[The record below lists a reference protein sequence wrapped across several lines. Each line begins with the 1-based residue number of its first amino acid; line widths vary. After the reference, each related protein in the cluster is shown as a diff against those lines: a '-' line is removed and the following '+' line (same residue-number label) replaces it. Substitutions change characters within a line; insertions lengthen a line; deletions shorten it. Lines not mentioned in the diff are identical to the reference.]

1 MVADALTVEAV
12 LAGLAGGALG
22 AMIGGFSALGLA
34 GVLVVVGE
42 AVDLAAGPGAVPD
55 IVGTGFTASVGLGP
69 ALGPHVAFAGGAAAA
84 AYAAR
89 HGRVG
94 GDSLAFAAKDLAV
107 PLGSAPDVLI
117 AGGLFGAVGVL
128 LAGLVAAV
136 SLPLDPVAAAVVV
149 SAVGHRLAFGY
160 PLVGHVDG
168 ALLDM
173 GPYARRE
180 PRDEMP
186 EAAGRL
192 AAEPWQPAHT
202 PWAHVLGL
210 GIAVGLLGAY
220 LGLATGS
227 ALLAFG
233 VAASLVLF
241 RTVGLERVPIVYH
254 IALPASIAALGLAG
268 VHPLAALVGGAVA
281 GVVGAVLG
289 ELTGRTLVAHA
300 DTYLD
305 PAFASI
311 LVTSILLSLLASA
324 GLLAP
329 AAVPYPVL

>member
-1 MVADALTVEAV
+1 MVADVLTVEAV

-22 AMIGGFSALGLA
+22 AAIGGFPALGLA

-42 AVDLAAGPGAVPD
+42 AVDIAAGPGAVPD
-55 IVGTGFTASVGLGP
+55 VVGTGFTATVGLGP

-94 GDSLAFAAKDLAV
+94 GDSLSFEAKDLAV
-107 PLGSAPDVLI
+107 PLGSAPDVLL

-128 LAGLVAAV
+128 LAGLVAAA

-160 PLVGHVDG
+160 PLVGSVEG
-168 ALLDM
+168 EWLDM

-180 PRDEMP
+180 PRKDAP

-192 AAEPWQPAHT
+192 AVEPWQPVHT

-210 GIAVGLLGAY
+210 GAAVGLFGAY
-220 LGLATGS
+220 LGIATGS

-233 VAASLVLF
+233 VAAALVLF

-254 IALPASIAALGLAG
+254 VALPASIAALGLAG
-268 VHPLAALVGGAVA
+268 IHPVVAMVGGAVA
-281 GVVGAVLG
+281 GVVGAVVG
-289 ELTGRTLVAHA
+289 ELAARGLVAHA

-311 LVTSILLSLLASA
+311 LVTSLLLSLLSTA